1 MRCGSRDFPGPG
13 VQGSVLMETVLVL
26 PVLLL
31 LLGGLFIL
39 GDLALG
45 RLHLGTVDRAA
56 AWGSGSRFSEPS
68 FRSWFA
74 YVPKTSALEIERVRA
89 GEPVTTNG
97 VSLRGNRWL
106 GFYAGYAHGK
116 VAVPFWIGM
125 ANARNIMVS
134 GPEEDRFREEWKLFS
149 DTDGDGVSR
158 YRDSARSFV
167 VHRRSGLGGTNA
179 WNRTLPVKDLSW
191 LDVAGDS
198 WCGGVE
204 SAGLSGRPAGN
215 GFRRHPYALL
225 VGE

>member
-1 MRCGSRDFPGPG
+1 MRHSSIRT
-13 VQGSVLMETVLVL
+13 GSVLMETVLVL

-31 LLGGLFIL
+31 LFGGLFVL

-45 RLHLGTVDRAA
+45 RLHLGVADRAVSWA
-56 AWGSGSRFSEPS
+56 SANRFAEPS

-74 YVPKTSALEIERVRA
+74 YVPGTSALRLERVRA
-89 GEPVTTNG
+89 GEPAALTNG

-106 GFYAGYAHGK
+106 GFYAGYANGE
-116 VAVPFWIGM
+116 VDVPFWIGM
-125 ANARNIMVS
+125 ANAHNVLVS
-134 GPEEDRFREEWKLFS
+134 GPKEDRLRENWKLFP
-149 DTDGDGVSR
+149 DEDEGGGETR

-167 VHRRSGLGGTNA
+167 VHRRPGIGGTNA

-191 LDVAGDS
+191 LDVVGDS

-204 SAGLSGRPAGN
+204 AAGLSGKPAGT